1 MDQTAEV
8 PEYTLG
14 LDLGSASIG
23 WALIAL
29 DSSHN
34 PHTLL
39 RAGVRIFEPGVE
51 GSMSEIERGK
61 DQSKAI
67 DRRNARLHRRQ
78 LRRRAARQR
87 DLFLLLQQKSLLPPA
102 ADPSAHLP
110 DQRHQV
116 LNDLDRALTADLR
129 RTVEAGSLRAVEQS
143 LPYYLRKSALDR
155 KLSAFELG
163 RVFYHLIQ
171 RRGFKS
177 NRREGK
183 KAKDD
188 DLGKV
193 KAGISELEVLMASA
207 GTRTLGEYFAG
218 LNSHERR
225 IRGRWTARTMYEHE
239 FELIWQSQRA
249 YSPDVLDDDLKARI
263 HRLLFF
269 QRPIAA
275 QEHLIGFCELE
286 PEKRRAPWAF
296 LEAQRFRALQKVN
309 DLRVIE
315 HGALAERPLTD
326 DERKTVFAKLE
337 DEDDQSF
344 AALKKLLGLKKAEFN
359 LERGGEKRLRGN
371 RTNSFMRSVFGVFW
385 DEMPEDEKHQ
395 AVTLWYRTE
404 SEEKLAQKARER
416 WALDENAASKFAA
429 TQPEDG
435 YCSLSLKALRRLLPE
450 MEKGVSYGEIR
461 PQFYPEERHE
471 PKELLPLV
479 RDAVPSLRN
488 PAVERALTEVRKLVN
503 AIVRQYGKPYE
514 IRIEM
519 ARELRKSRKER
530 EEATRRNRTR
540 EGEKKH
546 AKVKILDECK
556 IQNPSR
562 SDVEK
567 ALLFEECGGVCPYTG
582 RSIEFSSLF
591 GDSQFDVEHIV
602 PLSRCPDD
610 SFLNKTLCYHEENR
624 SVKGGRTPWEAYGA
638 DQERWAQILARVG
651 KFGNPAKLRRFELRS
666 EEELGEFTARQMND
680 TRYTTRLAVDL
691 LSALYGGRDIP
702 RGDCANRRVI
712 HATTG
717 MVTATLR
724 KSWELEAILR
734 EALPSYNGES
744 RGKPRTDHRHHAV
757 DAIVI
762 ALTSQATIQHMS
774 KAAARAPSW
783 QAGHRAFRGLEAPWQ
798 NFVDSIR
805 PHIESMIVSHR
816 PERKMSGAL
825 HDETNYGR
833 PRLEG
838 RRTVVHTRK
847 PVTSLGAKDIASIVD
862 PVVRRAVGEKFSALG
877 GDLSR
882 CETANDWP
890 ACPASNGKAVPIRR
904 VRIRKVLNV
913 STVGKGARQR
923 FVMPA
928 SNHHVEVFAKL
939 DAHGKEVRWDSVV
952 VSLLDAVERKRQ
964 QLKVI
969 QRSYRDTDDYIFKFS
984 LMGGDIVQLHKNCDH
999 AAGKCSPSLYR
1010 LRTIAANG
1018 QLSLVRVT
1026 DARLKDEIRKVRE
1039 WWSPMCDALRKL
1051 DCQKVQ
1057 IDLLGKV
1064 HPAND

>member
-1 MDQTAEV
+1 MDQTAEAA
-8 PEYTLG
+8 EYTLG
-14 LDLGSASIG
+14 LDLGSASTG
-23 WALIAL
+23 WALIAF

-34 PHTLL
+34 PHALL

-102 ADPSAHLP
+102 AEPSANLS

-116 LNDLDRALTADLR
+116 LNDLDRALTSDLR
-129 RTVEAGSLRAVEQS
+129 QTVEAGSLRAVEQS
-143 LPYYLRKSALDR
+143 LPYHLRKSALDR
-155 KLSAFELG
+155 KLTAFELG

-183 KAKDD
+183 KTKDD
-188 DLGKV
+188 DVGEV
-193 KAGISELEVLMASA
+193 KKGISELEALMASA

-225 IRGRWTARTMYEHE
+225 IRARWTARAMYERE

-263 HRLLFF
+263 NRLLFF

-275 QEHLIGFCELE
+275 QENLIGFCELE
-286 PEKRRAPWAF
+286 KEERRWPWAF

-315 HGALAERPLTD
+315 HGQLVERPLTD
-326 DERKTVFAKLE
+326 DEKTTVFAKLE
-337 DEDDQSF
+337 DEGDQSF

-359 LERGGEKRLRGN
+359 LERGGEKKLRGN
-371 RTNSFMRSVFGVFW
+371 RTNSFMRSVFGEFW
-385 DEMPEDEKHQ
+385 DEMPEEEKHQ

-416 WALDENAASKFAA
+416 WALDENAASKFANE
-429 TQPEDG
+429 QPEDG
-435 YCSLSLKALRRLLPE
+435 YCSLSLKAIRRLLPE

-461 PQFYPEERHE
+461 PQLYPEERHD

-479 RDAVPSLRN
+479 REAVPSLRN

-530 EEATRRNRTR
+530 EETTTRNLKQRR
-540 EGEKKH
+540 EREK
-546 AKVKILDECK
+546 AKVKIFDECK

-562 SDVEK
+562 FDIEK

-582 RSIEFSSLF
+582 RTIEFSSLF
-591 GDSQFDVEHIV
+591 GDSQFDVEHII
-602 PLSRCPDD
+602 PTSRCPED

-624 SVKGGRTPWEAYGA
+624 SVKGGHTPWEVYGA
-638 DQERWAQILARVG
+638 DEERWAQILTRVG

-666 EEELGEFTARQMND
+666 EEELGEFTERQMND

-691 LSALYGGRDIP
+691 LSTLYGGRDIP
-702 RGDCANRRVI
+702 RGDGSNRRVI

-724 KSWELEAILR
+724 KSWGLEAILR

-744 RGKPRTDHRHHAV
+744 KGKPRTDHRHHAI

-762 ALTSQATIQHMS
+762 ALTSQSTVQSMS
-774 KAAARAPSW
+774 VAAANAPSW
-783 QAGHRAFRGLEAPWQ
+783 QRDRRAFRGLQAPWP

-805 PHIESMIVSHR
+805 PHIESMVVSHR
-816 PERKMSGAL
+816 PEHKMSGAL
-825 HDETNYGR
+825 HKDTNYGR
-833 PRLEG
+833 PYQFEG
-838 RRTVVHTRK
+838 RCVVNLRRSVQGIK
-847 PVTSLGAKDIASIVD
+847 PTQVAGIVD
-862 PVVRRAVGEKFSALG
+862 PVVRHAVETKLAEHG
-877 GDLSR
+877 GDL
-882 CETANDWP
+882 
-890 ACPASNGKAVPIRR
+890 
-904 VRIRKVLNV
+904 
-913 STVGKGARQR
+913 
-923 FVMPA
+923 
-928 SNHHVEVFAKL
+928 AKFNPEDPTTL
-939 DAHGKEVRWDSVV
+939 PRLAAKD
-952 VSLLDAVERKRQ
+952 
-964 QLKVI
+964 
-969 QRSYRDTDDYIFKFS
+969 
-984 LMGGDIVQLHKNCDH
+984 GGHI
-999 AAGKCSPSLYR
+999 P
-1010 LRTIAANG
+1010 
-1018 QLSLVRVT
+1018 
-1026 DARLKDEIRKVRE
+1026 IRKVRIRE
-1039 WWSPMCDALRKL
+1039 TQNALLELPGNRFVQSDEVHHFELFVQREGRKEIWTHYPVTLMEAYSRRRRGLPVVSRKL
-1051 DCQKVQ
+1051 EDDPGAEFLFSLMKGDLVEMDYNGQRGVFRVKKFYSAGSIWFAHANNAQPDKDQQRDDTRWSKTPDKLRRLQPRKVAV
-1057 IDLLGKV
+1057 DLLGRV

>member
-8 PEYTLG
+8 AKYTLG

-23 WALIAL
+23 WALIAP
-29 DSSHN
+29 DSSYN
-34 PHTLL
+34 PHKLL

-61 DQSKAI
+61 DESKAI
-67 DRRNARLHRRQ
+67 VRRNARLHRRQ

-87 DLFLLLQQKSLLPPA
+87 DLFLLLQQKSLLPLA
-102 ADPSAHLP
+102 ADASANLS

-116 LNDLDRALTADLR
+116 LNDLDRELTSKLR
-129 RTVEAGSLRAVEQS
+129 QTVEAGSLRAVEQS

-155 KLSAFELG
+155 KLSTFEMG

-188 DLGKV
+188 DVGKV
-193 KAGISELEVLMASA
+193 KAGISELEALMTSA
-207 GTRTLGEYFAG
+207 GSRTLGEYFAG
-218 LNSHERR
+218 LNPHERK
-225 IRGRWTARTMYEHE
+225 IRGRWTARAMYEHE
-239 FELIWQSQRA
+239 FELIWQTQRT
-249 YSPDVLDDDLKARI
+249 YSPDVLDDDLKPRI
-263 HRLLFF
+263 SRLLFF

-286 PEKRRAPWAF
+286 KDERRTPWAF

-315 HGALAERPLTD
+315 HGKLAERSLTD
-326 DERKTVFAKLE
+326 DERNTVFAKLE
-337 DEDDQSF
+337 DEGDQSF
-344 AALKKLLGLKKAEFN
+344 AELRKLLGLKKTNFN
-359 LERGGEKRLRGN
+359 LELGGEKGLRGN

-385 DEMPEDEKHQ
+385 DEMPEEEKHK

-416 WALDENAASKFAA
+416 WALDENATKKFVE
-429 TQPEDG
+429 TRPEDG

-450 MEKGVSYGEIR
+450 METGISYGEIR
-461 PQFYPEERHE
+461 PRLYPEARKQ
-471 PKELLPLV
+471 PKDLLPLV
-479 RDAVPSLRN
+479 REAVPSLRN

-503 AIVRQYGKPYE
+503 AIVRQYGKPHE

-530 EEATRRNRTR
+530 EESTRQNRTR
-540 EGEKKH
+540 QRERDE
-546 AKVKILDECK
+546 AKVKILKESG

-567 ALLFEECGGVCPYTG
+567 ALLFEECGGICPYTG
-582 RSIEFSSLF
+582 HSIEFSSLF
-591 GDSQFDVEHIV
+591 GDSQFDIEHII

-624 SVKGGRTPWEAYGA
+624 SVKGNHTPWEAYGA
-638 DQERWAQILARVG
+638 DEERWAQILARVG

-691 LSALYGGRDIP
+691 LSTLYGGRDIP
-702 RGDCANRRVI
+702 RGDGTNRRVI

-724 KSWELEAILR
+724 KSWGLEAILR
-734 EALPSYNGES
+734 EALPSSNGES
-744 RGKPRTDHRHHAV
+744 KGKPRTDHRHHAI

-762 ALTSQATIQHMS
+762 ALTSQSAVQQMS
-774 KAAARAPSW
+774 VAAARAPSW
-783 QAGHRAFRGLEAPWQ
+783 QSGGRSFRGMEAPWP

-805 PHIESMIVSHR
+805 PHIGSMVVSHR
-816 PERKMSGAL
+816 PEHKMSGAL

-838 RRTVVHTRK
+838 KKLVVHTRK
-847 PVTSLGAKDIASIVD
+847 LVVSLGKRDIASIVD
-862 PVVRRAVGEKFSALG
+862 PVVRRAVEEKFSALG

-890 ACPASNGKAVPIRR
+890 LCPTNNGKAVPIRR

-913 STVGKGARQR
+913 STVGKGTGQR

-928 SNHHVEVFAKL
+928 NNHHIEVFAKL
-939 DAHGKEVRWDSVV
+939 DAHGKEVRWDNIV

-964 QLKVI
+964 QVKVV

-1018 QLSLVRVT
+1018 QLSLISVN
-1026 DARLKDEIRKVRE
+1026 DARLKDEIRKVKE
-1039 WWSPMCDALRKL
+1039 WWSPRCDALRKL

-1057 IDLLGKV
+1057 IDLIGRV
-1064 HPAND
+1064 HPVND

>member
-8 PEYTLG
+8 AEYTLG

-34 PHTLL
+34 PRSLL

-87 DLFLLLQQKSLLPPA
+87 DLFLLLQHKSLLPPA
-102 ADPSAHLP
+102 ADPSANLS

-129 RTVEAGSLRAVEQS
+129 RTVEAASLRAVEQS

-155 KLSAFELG
+155 KLTAFELG

-188 DLGKV
+188 DVGKV
-193 KAGISELEVLMASA
+193 KAGISELEALMASTGA
-207 GTRTLGEYFAG
+207 RTLGGYFAD

-225 IRGRWTARTMYEHE
+225 IRGRWTARIMYERE

-249 YSPDVLDDDLKARI
+249 YSPDLLDDDLKAQI
-263 HRLLFF
+263 SRLLFF

-286 PEKRRAPWAF
+286 PEERRTPWAF

-315 HGALAERPLTD
+315 RGALAERPLTN
-326 DERKTVFAKLE
+326 DERNAVFAKLE
-337 DEDDQSF
+337 DDGDQSF
-344 AALKKLLGLKKAEFN
+344 AKLRTLLGLKKAEFN
-359 LERGGEKRLRGN
+359 LERGGGKRLRGN
-371 RTNSFMRSVFGVFW
+371 RTNLFMRSVFGVFW
-385 DEMPEDEKHQ
+385 DEMPEEEKHQ

-416 WALDENAASKFAA
+416 WALDEIAANKFAA
-429 TQPEDG
+429 EQPEDG

-450 MEKGVSYGEIR
+450 MAKGVSYGEIR
-461 PQFYPEERHE
+461 PQLYPETRRE
-471 PKELLPLV
+471 PKDLLPLV
-479 RDAVPSLRN
+479 REAVPSLRN

-514 IRIEM
+514 IRVEM

-530 EEATRRNRTR
+530 EEATLRNRTR
-540 EGEKKH
+540 QREREE
-546 AKVKILDECK
+546 AKAKILKDCGV
-556 IQNPSR
+556 QNPSR
-562 SDVEK
+562 SDLEK
-567 ALLFEECGGVCPYTG
+567 ALLFEECGGTCPYTG
-582 RSIEFSSLF
+582 RTIEFSSLF
-591 GDSQFDVEHIV
+591 GNSQFDIEHIIPV
-602 PLSRCPDD
+602 SRCPDD

-624 SVKGGRTPWEAYGA
+624 SVKGGRTPWQAYGA
-638 DQERWAQILARVG
+638 DEERWTQILARVG
-651 KFGNPAKLRRFELRS
+651 KFGNRAKLRRFELRS
-666 EEELGEFTARQMND
+666 EEELGEFTERQMND

-702 RGDCANRRVI
+702 RGDDTNRRAI

-724 KSWELEAILR
+724 KSWGLEAILR
-734 EALPSYNGES
+734 EASPSSNGES

-762 ALTSQATIQHMS
+762 ALTSQSTIQRMS
-774 KAAARAPSW
+774 ETAARATLW
-783 QAGHRAFRGLEAPWQ
+783 QSGSRPFRGLEAPWP

-805 PHIESMIVSHR
+805 PHIESMVASHR
-816 PERKMSGAL
+816 PEHKMSGAL
-825 HDETNYGR
+825 HKDTIYGR
-833 PRLEG
+833 PYLFQG
-838 RRTVVHTRK
+838 RSVVNLRRSVHGITLDQIAEIPDVAVRQAVETK
-847 PVTSLGAKDIASIVD
+847 LAEQSGDSTKFNPDDPTTLPSLATNGA
-862 PVVRRAVGEKFSALG
+862 
-877 GDLSR
+877 
-882 CETANDWP
+882 
-890 ACPASNGKAVPIRR
+890 
-904 VRIRKVLNV
+904 VRI
-913 STVGKGARQR
+913 
-923 FVMPA
+923 P
-928 SNHHVEVFAKL
+928 
-939 DAHGKEVRWDSVV
+939 
-952 VSLLDAVERKRQ
+952 
-964 QLKVI
+964 
-969 QRSYRDTDDYIFKFS
+969 
-984 LMGGDIVQLHKNCDH
+984 
-999 AAGKCSPSLYR
+999 
-1010 LRTIAANG
+1010 
-1018 QLSLVRVT
+1018 
-1026 DARLKDEIRKVRE
+1026 IRKVRIRE
-1039 WWSPMCDALRKL
+1039 TKKALLELPGNRFVQSDEVHHFELFVQREGRKEIWTHYPVTLMEAYFRRRRGLPVISRKLEDDPGAQFLFSLMKGDMVEMDYNGQRGIFRVKKFYSAGSIWFAHANNAQPDKDQQRDGTKWSKAPDALRKL
-1051 DCQKVQ
+1051 QPRKVVV
-1057 IDLLGKV
+1057 DLLGRM